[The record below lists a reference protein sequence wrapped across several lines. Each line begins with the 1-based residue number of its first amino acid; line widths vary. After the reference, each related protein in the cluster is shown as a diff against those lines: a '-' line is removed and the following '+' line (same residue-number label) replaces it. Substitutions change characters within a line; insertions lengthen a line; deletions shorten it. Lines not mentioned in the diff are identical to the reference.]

1 MTDIVKRLREG
12 PDGLGHLC
20 DDSLDAADEIERLCA
35 ILGNVADIA
44 HSSGL
49 VAASEGDALVAVRR
63 LTLGYWDAC
72 GTEAEHRH
80 RVRAAML
87 KSQISALD
95 A

>member
-1 MTDIVKRLREG
+1 MTDIVERLKAGTGGGKHWME
-12 PDGLGHLC
+12 LHEE
-20 DDSLDAADEIERLCA
+20 AAAAIVRLCA
-35 ILGNVADIA
+35 MLGNVADIA

-49 VAASEGDALVAVRR
+49 VAASEGDALVAVRK

-72 GTEAEHRH
+72 GTEDEHRH

-87 KSQISALD
+87 KSQTSALD